1 MLGKACN
8 VLKDLGSIQDPVKVY
23 TVFSD
28 FNKLMEDQYV
38 A

>member
-1 MLGKACN
+1 MSKACT
-8 VLKDLGSIQDPVKVY
+8 VLKNLSHIQDPVKVY
-23 TVFSD
+23 SVFSN